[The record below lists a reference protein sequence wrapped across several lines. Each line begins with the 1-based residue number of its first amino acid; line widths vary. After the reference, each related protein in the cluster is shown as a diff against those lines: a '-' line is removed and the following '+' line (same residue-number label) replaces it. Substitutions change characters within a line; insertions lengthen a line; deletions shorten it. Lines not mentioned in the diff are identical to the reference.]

1 MAGWSYLTAP
11 GRIDAFNFAEA
22 KAELVSAVA
31 DVNQVAYDVS
41 GLQFMS
47 LPMIQL
53 LYKTAFEL
61 GQRGGRFALVGAS
74 EKIKRQFLIYAS
86 LDPFV
91 CVTVDG
97 FKEIEG

>member
-1 MAGWSYLTAP
+1 MTAP

-53 LYKTAFEL
+53 LYKTAVEL

-97 FKEIEG
+97 FKEFEG